1 MKLIS
6 RKVLAVGAACLAATI
21 GWAQIERLD
30 LGQMVVRADN
40 AVHGK
45 IVASKVTRID
55 HPRDGV
61 ELYFTTLTI
70 EGRSVYTGA
79 QLKVDVSFP
88 GGFIDATRGVYN
100 SEAPSADDQK
110 VGNEIVAFYKWS
122 DNMGGDFA
130 SNALYA
136 SHGGLFRVASAKN
149 GSEVVLGRG
158 EGYAISSNLK
168 ISELDQRVAQIRQQQ
183 PK

>member
-1 MKLIS
+1 MKLFS
-6 RKVLAVGAACLAATI
+6 TPVLAIGAACLAASF
-21 GWAQIERLD
+21 GFAQIERLD
-30 LGQMVVRADN
+30 LGQMVARADN
-40 AVHGK
+40 AVHGT

-55 HPRDGV
+55 HPKDGAD
-61 ELYFTTLTI
+61 LFFTTLTI

-79 QLKVDVSFP
+79 ALTVDVSFP
-88 GGFIDATRGVYN
+88 GGFVDKTRGVYN

-136 SHGGLFRVASAKN
+136 SHGGLYRIANAKR
-149 GSEVVLGRG
+149 GERVVLGRG
-158 EGYAISSNLK
+158 EGYAINANLK
-168 ISELDQRVAQIRQQQ
+168 ISELDQRVAQLRQQQ